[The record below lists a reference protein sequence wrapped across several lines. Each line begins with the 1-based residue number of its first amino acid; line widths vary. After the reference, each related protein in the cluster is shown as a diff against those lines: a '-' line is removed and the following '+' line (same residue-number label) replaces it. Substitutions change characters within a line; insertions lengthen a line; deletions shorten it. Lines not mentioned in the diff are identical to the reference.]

1 MIIFFWYTTLQQ
13 ETDTKLLP
21 LSSFYKYKFVF
32 LLQENRFAKCDTCCM
47 LKSEKSKTMDAEW
60 RKALQ
65 MMLDQ
70 HLELQRYTKC
80 YTLTTQHNS
89 MWLWETYD
97 CVCVCVR
104 VHTCVHDCVC
114 VCIHVCIRVRVCV
127 CVCAY
132 VCAYVCEWSDVC
144 LEYTL
149 CLPAPFILYG
159 TIMHACIVTI
169 LVFCFPSLVK
179 NGSTVTDTET

>member
-13 ETDTKLLP
+13 ETDAKLLP
-21 LSSFYKYKFVF
+21 LSSFYEYKFVF

-47 LKSEKSKTMDAEW
+47 LKSEKSKTMDAER

-89 MWLWETYD
+89 VWLWETYD

-104 VHTCVHDCVC
+104 VHTCVHDVCVCVCGYTRACMMCVCVRVHTCVHDVCVC
-114 VCIHVCIRVRVCV
+114 VCIRVCV
-127 CVCAY
+127 CV
-132 VCAYVCEWSDVC
+132 WSNVC
-144 LEYTL
+144 LAYTL
-149 CLPAPFILYG
+149 CLPAPFIL
-159 TIMHACIVTI
+159 
-169 LVFCFPSLVK
+169 
-179 NGSTVTDTET
+179 